1 MKHLLVHKNIRL
13 LTALKKISLAGEKTL
28 IVVNSKNVL
37 QGTISDGDIR
47 RNILRS
53 NNLNNK
59 IDKIYNTRPTYI
71 TEGNYKNCW
80 MTVGVSQPITI
91 AKST

>member
-59 IDKIYNTRPTYI
+59 DPLTSDKKQNAQTASLDFQKDFQFK
-71 TEGNYKNCW
+71 EDQKN
-80 MTVGVSQPITI
+80 VII
-91 AKST
+91 